1 MLYFRLY
8 AILCSTL
15 YYAIMLCCTMLYYAM
30 YHYTKLSHRIHHHIT
45 GGDVMTCFFAILFG
59 GLQLGQAFPAVSAIN
74 SARVELAKIQAVINK
89 DSDIDNFS
97 EEGKSLDDSEL
108 NDLEIRFNDVTFAY
122 PSRPE
127 HPVYLGLNL
136 TIEAGATVALV
147 GPSGTCWCRDAVLSV
162 LVSRSLHPSIH
173 PSIHQFMH

>member
-1 MLYFRLY
+1 
-8 AILCSTL
+8 
-15 YYAIMLCCTMLYYAM
+15 
-30 YHYTKLSHRIHHHIT
+30 
-45 GGDVMTCFFAILFG
+45 MTCFFAILFG

-74 SARVELAKIQAVINK
+74 SARVELAKIQAIINK

-97 EEGKSLDDSEL
+97 EEGVQLLDDMEL

-127 HPVYLGLNL
+127 HPVYMGLDL

-147 GPSGTCWCRDAVLSV
+147 GPSGTYHAPLGCRDTVLSV
-162 LVSRSLHPSIH
+162 LINHSIY
-173 PSIHQFMH
+173 PCMQCIHLYIY

>member
-1 MLYFRLY
+1 MLSY
-8 AILCSTL
+8 STS
-15 YYAIMLCCTMLYYAM
+15 
-30 YHYTKLSHRIHHHIT
+30 SHRIHHPIT

-97 EEGKSLDDSEL
+97 EEGKSLDDNEL

-127 HPVYLGLNL
+127 HPVYSGLNL

-147 GPSGTCWCRDAVLSV
+147 GPSGTCWCRDTVLSV
-162 LVSRSLHPSIH
+162 LVSRSLYSSIH
-173 PSIHQFMH
+173 PSIHVSIHPPSHPFIPLTFHYLLY